1 VLWAN
6 VGDATNNIAALR
18 PAVRRRRLE
27 RGMVALDLR
36 ALPAGWFLHMRTHS
50 VSIAANAAEVMH
62 DD

>member
-1 VLWAN
+1 
-6 VGDATNNIAALR
+6 
-18 PAVRRRRLE
+18 VRRRRLE

-50 VSIAANAAEVMH
+50 VSIAANAAAVLH